1 MQTIWKPTLK
11 GSACVASVAVLVV
24 LAGVIARAQAQGPG
38 ERVTVNFSD
47 PSRPG
52 TLNVEL
58 MNGSLIIRGADRRDV
73 LVDARGGDEE
83 RASSNDQAAA
93 GLRRLTQ
100 RGSFTV
106 DEQANNMRLSSGR
119 ARGVSFTIEVPRR
132 TNLKLSI
139 VNGDT
144 ITVDGVEGDI
154 ETSNVNGPST
164 TLTNVSGSVVANAT
178 NGKILATISRVAA
191 QKPMAFSALNGS
203 VDVTLPASVKANVRL
218 RSDQGDVF
226 TDFDIQL
233 TTANEK
239 PVVKD
244 TRQSNGRY
252 RIEVDRS
259 LYGTINGGGPEFEL
273 RSFNGHVYLR
283 RGK

>member
-1 MQTIWKPTLK
+1 MQKIL
-11 GSACVASVAVLVV
+11 AVALIMV
-24 LAGVIARAQAQGPG
+24 GVCSPETVGAQGQG

-52 TLNVEL
+52 MLNVQL
-58 MNGSLIIRGADRRDV
+58 LDGSLTIRGSDRRDV
-73 LVDARGGDEE
+73 LIEARGGEEE
-83 RASSNDQAAA
+83 RASRNDQTAA

-100 RGSFTV
+100 RGGFSV
-106 DEQANNMRLSSGR
+106 DEQDNTMRVLGSQT
-119 ARGVSFTIEVPRR
+119 RGVNFTIEVPRR
-132 TNLKLSI
+132 TNLKLSL
-139 VNGDT
+139 VNGQA
-144 ITVDGVEGDI
+144 IAVDGVEGDI
-154 ETSNVNGPST
+154 EANNVNGPST
-164 TLTNVSGSVVANAT
+164 TLTNVSGSVVVHAT
-178 NGKILATISRVAA
+178 NGKVVATIARVAA
-191 QKPMAFSALNGS
+191 QKAMAFTSLNGS
-203 VDVTLPASVKANVRL
+203 VDVTLPASVKANVKL

-233 TTANEK
+233 TASKEA

-273 RSFNGHVYLR
+273 RSFNGNVYLR